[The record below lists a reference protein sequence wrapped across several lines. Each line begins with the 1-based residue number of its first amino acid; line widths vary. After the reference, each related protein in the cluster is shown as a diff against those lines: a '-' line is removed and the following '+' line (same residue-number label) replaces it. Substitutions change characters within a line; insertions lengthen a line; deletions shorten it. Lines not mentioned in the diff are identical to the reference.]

1 MPCDQS
7 AMVLGKVA
15 LVTGA
20 GIGRATA
27 QKFTDEGA
35 NVVVSDM
42 DQPGGKE
49 TVSLINDLGGD
60 ATIIRADVSRRK
72 DVERLIDE
80 TLTGYGR
87 RDCACNN
94 AGIEA
99 KIAPLADQTIENF
112 DAILGVNLRGTF
124 PCLRAEI
131 RQMLRNS
138 AGSIVNLA
146 LIAGLVGFTGLS
158 PYSASKHAVN
168 GLTKNAALEYGK
180 QGMRVNSVCPG
191 GIDTRMP
198 DALAE
203 QFTSGAQSTREMINP
218 LHPIGRIGT
227 PEDVAELIVWLCSDR
242 ASFMSGA
249 NVSVAGGFVAQQ

>member
-42 DQPGGKE
+42 DQPGGK
-49 TVSLINDLGGD
+49 

-87 RDCACNN
+87 RD
-94 AGIEA
+94 
-99 KIAPLADQTIENF
+99 
-112 DAILGVNLRGTF
+112 
-124 PCLRAEI
+124 
-131 RQMLRNS
+131 
-138 AGSIVNLA
+138 
-146 LIAGLVGFTGLS
+146 
-158 PYSASKHAVN
+158 
-168 GLTKNAALEYGK
+168 
-180 QGMRVNSVCPG
+180 
-191 GIDTRMP
+191 
-198 DALAE
+198 
-203 QFTSGAQSTREMINP
+203 
-218 LHPIGRIGT
+218 
-227 PEDVAELIVWLCSDR
+227 
-242 ASFMSGA
+242 
-249 NVSVAGGFVAQQ
+249 

>member
-42 DQPGGKE
+42 DRPGGKE

-87 RDCACNN
+87 RD
-94 AGIEA
+94 
-99 KIAPLADQTIENF
+99 
-112 DAILGVNLRGTF
+112 
-124 PCLRAEI
+124 
-131 RQMLRNS
+131 
-138 AGSIVNLA
+138 
-146 LIAGLVGFTGLS
+146 
-158 PYSASKHAVN
+158 
-168 GLTKNAALEYGK
+168 
-180 QGMRVNSVCPG
+180 
-191 GIDTRMP
+191 
-198 DALAE
+198 
-203 QFTSGAQSTREMINP
+203 
-218 LHPIGRIGT
+218 
-227 PEDVAELIVWLCSDR
+227 
-242 ASFMSGA
+242 
-249 NVSVAGGFVAQQ
+249 